1 MWNITDYLKNI
12 NLWAF
17 EIYTYL
23 SLICI
28 WIIFLLGN
36 TYQCLFYES
45 FTKLV
50 NDFYPG
56 KHIMRILTIWLTNLP
71 FSDQPLHRVD
81 QLTPHMGQ
89 VGQKRFFF
97 LIVWCKKTTYF
108 MGKLSF
114 NSMYN
119 TQQIYLSSRKKNG
132 KIRQILTK
140 PWWFEIGV
148 HKAPG
153 SRTIS

>member
-1 MWNITDYLKNI
+1 MYMQLRNEMWNITDYLKNI

-89 VGQKRFFF
+89 VGQKRFYSKLFDVKRL
-97 LIVWCKKTTYF
+97 LILWENCHLTACTILNKFICLLEKKMERYV
-108 MGKLSF
+108 K
-114 NSMYN
+114 Y
-119 TQQIYLSSRKKNG
+119 
-132 KIRQILTK
+132 
-140 PWWFEIGV
+140 
-148 HKAPG
+148 
-153 SRTIS
+153 